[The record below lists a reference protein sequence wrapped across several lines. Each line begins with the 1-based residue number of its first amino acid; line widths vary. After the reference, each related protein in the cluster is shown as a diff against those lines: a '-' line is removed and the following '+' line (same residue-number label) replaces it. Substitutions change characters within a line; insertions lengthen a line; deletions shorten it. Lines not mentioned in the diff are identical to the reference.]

1 LRIILSFIA
10 MIRCLIVDDEPLA
23 LHILEDYISKV
34 PFMELVKSTTNPIEA
49 LTMVQDGNID
59 LVFLDVQMPEL
70 TGIQFLRIANGKTK
84 VILTTAYPQYALEGY
99 ELDVVDYLLKPI
111 AFDRFFKSAQKAQ
124 SIIHPAAK
132 AAAPIEQPVQQS
144 QPQNDFMSDFIFV
157 KSEHKIQKV
166 YLHQIQFI
174 EGLKDY
180 ISIFTTTERIITL
193 QNMKKM
199 EDTLPSQHFV
209 RVHKSYIVA
218 LNKIDSIERS
228 RIRIGDKIIPVGDT
242 YRDDFFKII
251 DGKNV

>member
-1 LRIILSFIA
+1 
-10 MIRCLIVDDEPLA
+10 MIKCLVVDDEPLA

-34 PFMELVKSTTNPIEA
+34 PFLELVKSTTNPIEA
-49 LTMVQDGNID
+49 LTMVQEGNID

-70 TGIQFLRIANGKTK
+70 TGIQFLKIANGKTK

-124 SIIHPAAK
+124 GIIQPHIKQPA
-132 AAAPIEQPVQQS
+132 PETGHQQV
-144 QPQNDFMSDFIFV
+144 QPQQQQDFSTDFIFV
-157 KSEHKIQKV
+157 KSEYKIQKV
-166 YLHQIQFI
+166 YLHQILFI

-199 EDTLPSQHFV
+199 EDTLPEKHFV

-228 RIRIGDKIIPVGDT
+228 RIFIGDKIIPVGDT
-242 YRDDFFKII
+242 YRDNFFKLIE
-251 DGKNV
+251 GKNV

>member
-1 LRIILSFIA
+1 
-10 MIRCLIVDDEPLA
+10 MIKCLVVDDEPLA

-34 PFMELVKSTTNPIEA
+34 PFLQLVKATTNPIEA
-49 LTMVQDGNID
+49 LTIVQEGNID

-70 TGIQFLRIANGKTK
+70 TGLQFLKIANGKTK

-111 AFDRFFKSAQKAQ
+111 AFDRFYKAAQKAQ
-124 SIIHPAAK
+124 SIIT
-132 AAAPIEQPVQQS
+132 PIATPVVIKEE
-144 QPQNDFMSDFIFV
+144 PQYDDFMSDFIFV
-157 KSEHKIQKV
+157 KTEHKIQKV
-166 YLHQIQFI
+166 YLHDIMFI

-180 ISIFTTTERIITL
+180 ISIFTPDERIITL

-199 EDTLPSQHFV
+199 EDALPEKHFI

-228 RIRIGDKIIPVGDT
+228 RISIRDKIIPIGDT
-242 YRDDFFKII
+242 YRDLFFKQIEGRNI
-251 DGKNV
+251 

>member
-1 LRIILSFIA
+1 
-10 MIRCLIVDDEPLA
+10 MIKCLVVDDEPLA
-23 LHILEDYISKV
+23 LNILEDYISKI
-34 PFMELVKSTTNPIEA
+34 PFLELVKATTNPIEA
-49 LTMVQDGNID
+49 LTRVQDGGID

-70 TGIQFLRIANGKTK
+70 TGIQFLKIANGKTK

-111 AFDRFFKSAQKAQ
+111 AFDRFYKAAQKAQ
-124 SIIHPAAK
+124 SIIKPVAGQPAEPA
-132 AAAPIEQPVQQS
+132 QQVQQ
-144 QPQNDFMSDFIFV
+144 QQQDFMSDFIFV

-166 YLHQIQFI
+166 YLHDILFI

-180 ISIFTTTERIITL
+180 ISIFTTNERIITL

-199 EDTLPSQHFV
+199 EDTLPEKHFV

-228 RIRIGDKIIPVGDT
+228 RIRIGEKIIPVGDT

>member
-1 LRIILSFIA
+1 
-10 MIRCLIVDDEPLA
+10 MIRCLVVDDEPLA

-34 PFMELVKSTTNPIEA
+34 PFLELVKATTNPIEA
-49 LTMVQDGNID
+49 LTMVQEGNID

-70 TGIQFLRIANGKTK
+70 TGIQFLKIANGKTK
-84 VILTTAYPQYALEGY
+84 VILTTAYSQYALEGY

-111 AFDRFFKSAQKAQ
+111 AFDRFFKAAQKAQ
-124 SIIHPAAK
+124 GIIQPSVQ
-132 AAAPIEQPVQQS
+132 QPVVEPAQQV
-144 QPQNDFMSDFIFV
+144 QQQQQDFLSDFIFV
-157 KSEHKIQKV
+157 KSEYKIQKV
-166 YLHQIQFI
+166 YLHQILFI

-180 ISIFTTTERIITL
+180 ISIFTPTERIITL

-199 EDTLPSQHFV
+199 EDTLPEKHFV

-228 RIRIGDKIIPVGDT
+228 RIFIGDKIIPVGDT
-242 YRDDFFKII
+242 YRDNFFKIV